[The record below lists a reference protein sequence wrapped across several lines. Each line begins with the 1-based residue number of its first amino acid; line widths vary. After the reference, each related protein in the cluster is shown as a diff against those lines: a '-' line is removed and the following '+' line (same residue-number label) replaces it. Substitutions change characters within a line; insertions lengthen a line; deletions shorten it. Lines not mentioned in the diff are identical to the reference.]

1 MDSGLSKQ
9 DTLLMLQKKHPGHAI
24 IFVEDRLQTLLD
36 ILDNHPL
43 QAIELLLLSWE
54 FNTPEEQLIAPQ
66 NGIEIIDHL

>member
-1 MDSGLSKQ
+1 MDSGLSKR
-9 DTLLMLQKKHPGHAI
+9 DTLLMLQKKHPDHAI
-24 IFVEDRLQTLLD
+24 TFVKDRLQTLLD